1 MEQGNFI
8 IESASTTTLIE
19 QNPDRISSP
28 TSINICNAS
37 ASNSA
42 TLRLFVDNGTN
53 EVSIIENL
61 VLPPGVTLLLT
72 ENLRYNTSTQSLQL
86 QVAGTSP
93 DINVMIK

>member
-28 TSINICNAS
+28 TCINICNAS

-72 ENLRYNTSTQSLQL
+72 ENLNYNTSTQSLQL

>member
-19 QNPDRISSP
+19 QNPDRISPP

-61 VLPPGVTLLLT
+61 VLPPGVTLFLT
-72 ENLRYNTSTQSLQL
+72 ENLNYNTSTQSLQL